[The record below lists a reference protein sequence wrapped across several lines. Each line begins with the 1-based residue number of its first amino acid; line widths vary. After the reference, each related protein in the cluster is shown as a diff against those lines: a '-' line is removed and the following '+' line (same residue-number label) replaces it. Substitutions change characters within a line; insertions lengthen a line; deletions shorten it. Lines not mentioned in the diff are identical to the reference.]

1 MQSIDKKYLVFAILN
16 LIFNFNS
23 MAQQMPKLDF
33 LVEYIL
39 ALLEENKINLTEEQQ
54 KVYVPQI
61 LSQVELR
68 LGLEIFPKLNDAQKN
83 EFTKLMNNAN
93 TTADQW
99 KNFWFSSVPTFEED
113 VKKVLM
119 NFSDKVRQ
127 ILA

>member
-1 MQSIDKKYLVFAILN
+1 
-16 LIFNFNS
+16 

-39 ALLEENKINLTEEQQ
+39 VLLEENKINLTEEQQ

-61 LSQVELR
+61 LAQVELR
-68 LGLEIFPKLNDAQKN
+68 LGLEIFPKLNDSQKDK
-83 EFTKLMNNAN
+83 FTKLMNDAN

-99 KNFWFSSVPTFEED
+99 KDFWFSSVPTFEED

-127 ILA
+127 ILG